1 MFAMVVRPAGAHDA
15 PTELPLPLGIVRR
28 HEGLAMPID
37 FALTAEQRELQ
48 LKSRRFAREV
58 LAEVGPATRDLTTPL
73 QRFVATRPMY
83 EEVIKAGFLRRIIPM
98 PFGGGGTGMLDMA
111 VLAEEFY
118 AVDVNVPLT
127 MFATLLGLLPV
138 MLGGSPEQHR
148 HFLAPFLEGSGAPLA
163 ALCNSEPGGSA
174 NFAAAAPGAGTR
186 TQARLDDGQ
195 WVITGTKQWI
205 SSATGWDEKGAD
217 LLCVV
222 CRTDPDAPPEEA
234 LSVLVVARP
243 ERGIVVERYHDSMG
257 HRAHLTPRFHLDG
270 VRTAMANV
278 LGPVGS
284 GKGLVEASFAGT
296 AALVGVFGTAL
307 MRAAFEF
314 ALDFAKT
321 QTRGGALPIIEHQA
335 VGYALA
341 DAKTAIEA
349 TRYLTWRACHALDI
363 RSPAALELALQ
374 AKIFGSETA
383 VRVIAELMKVVGIDS
398 YDHELPL
405 AKLMQD
411 ALVLPL
417 FDGGNTGVRRRQ
429 LHELMKS
436 ASYDPLAGCGGTAS

>member
-1 MFAMVVRPAGAHDA
+1 
-15 PTELPLPLGIVRR
+15 
-28 HEGLAMPID
+28 MPID

-48 LKSRRFAREV
+48 LSSRRFARTV
-58 LAEVGPATRDLTTPL
+58 LAEVGPATRHLASPFD
-73 QRFVATRPMY
+73 RFVATRPIY
-83 EEVIKAGFLRRIIPM
+83 EQVVKAGYLRRIIPM

-118 AVDVNVPLT
+118 SVDANVPLT

-138 MLGGSPEQHR
+138 MLGGSPEQHKQ
-148 HFLAPFLEGSGAPLA
+148 FLPRFLESSGTPLA

-186 TQARLDDGQ
+186 TQARLDDGH
-195 WVITGTKQWI
+195 WVITGAKQWI
-205 SSATGWDEKGAD
+205 SNATGWDEKGAD

-222 CRTDPDAPPEEA
+222 CRTDPDATPESA
-234 LSVLVVARP
+234 LSVLVLERP
-243 ERGIVVERYHDSMG
+243 ERGIVVDRYLDTMG
-257 HRAHLTPRFHLDG
+257 HRAHLSPRFGLEG
-270 VRTAMANV
+270 VRTPAAYV
-278 LGPVGS
+278 LGAVGS

-349 TRYLTWRACHALDI
+349 SRYLNWRACHALDTQ
-363 RSPAALELALQ
+363 SPAALELALQ

-383 VRVIAELMKVVGIDS
+383 VRVIAELMRVVGIDS
-398 YDHELPL
+398 YDHDLPL
-405 AKLMQD
+405 AGLMQD
-411 ALVLPL
+411 ALVLPI
-417 FDGGNTGVRRRQ
+417 FDGGNMGVRRRQ
-429 LHELMKS
+429 LHDLMKG
-436 ASYDPLAGCGGTAS
+436 AGYDPLATCGAAAS